1 MGDEIRDDSAADY
14 LQADHWRLD
23 GLIEA
28 CRATLVAGD
37 SGAAARLF
45 ADFRAGL
52 LRHIRIEE
60 EMVFPEFEA
69 ATGLDPKNGPTGVM
83 RYEHEEITRLLGLV
97 HELLSGPEPGL
108 PEFERLRDRLTS
120 LLREHNGKE
129 ERILY
134 PMTDRMVPADRL
146 RRLVERMRSTP

>member
-1 MGDEIRDDSAADY
+1 MGDEIRDDSVAGY
-14 LQADHWRLD
+14 LQTDHRRLD

-28 CRATLVAGD
+28 CRATAVAGD
-37 SGAAARLF
+37 IGAAAGLF
-45 ADFRAGL
+45 AEFRAGL
-52 LRHIRIEE
+52 LRHIKIEE

-69 ATGLDPKNGPTGVM
+69 ATDLDPRSGPTGVM
-83 RYEHEEITRLLGLV
+83 RFEHLEITRLLDLIRDLFAGI
-97 HELLSGPEPGL
+97 EPSVT
-108 PEFERLRDRLTS
+108 EFDRLRDRLMS